1 MMGCGKTT
9 VGGLLAQRLDRPLV
23 DTDTLIEER
32 QGRSIP
38 DIFAREGEA
47 YFRALEL
54 ELCRELPGRVVIMDV
69 DYPDI
74 NEVDNKLL
82 RLAQDLKGSVL
93 TNDFNL
99 AKVAQVQGVHILNVN
114 ALKAV
119 WLPGEVIS
127 IEIVHQGKEPNQ
139 GLAYL
144 PDGTMIVVENGRQ
157 HIGRKIKAEVS
168 SVLQT
173 ATGRMIFA
181 RPK

>member
-1 MMGCGKTT
+1 MKRNRGRR
-9 VGGLLAQRLDRPLV
+9 GLDILNRL
-23 DTDTLIEER
+23 
-32 QGRSIP
+32 QK
-38 DIFAREGEA
+38 
-47 YFRALEL
+47 
-54 ELCRELPGRVVIMDV
+54 ELPGRVVIMDV

-93 TNDFNL
+93 T
-99 AKVAQVQGVHILNVN
+99 N